1 MEGIPPPSTNNEEN
15 RPPNESGFFFNIFR
29 RAPLFG
35 PIFALRDLTSGR
47 NSEREEGGFFGR
59 TSSIRII
66 SSTYSNSERNLEYAP
81 QPNINPDEIRE
92 AIAQN
97 LLEVQNIIDYGN
109 YNEFTE
115 DKVEEKDIRKNINDN
130 DVEMK
135 NEKEA
140 FNMNCFDL
148 NKRVLVKGQWVDV
161 KDTVEQWLDAQVIE
175 VSDDNTMVKIH
186 YNHWSTRWDEWIKTN
201 SPRIMPFR
209 YHTRQSILSNY
220 HSPFPNKKPD
230 MGITLLS
237 FENLN
242 KNSCVNPS
250 YLTQPRIRTSTV
262 ISNTINNNTNN
273 SRQESSSNNNNDSNT
288 NNNEQNQN
296 NNRNMARRTGR
307 GRYADPPVPI
317 PSPKHLEPDPENHII
332 KNLGEDGFLGVFKEF
347 NQINKVI
354 NGLSSELINEYNY
367 NTEILTPK
375 KLSEIQNYNNNNNNN
390 NPKNFITNNDTKN
403 TSYNNTNNIN
413 YKIINTNNVNY
424 KLYNSTNTS
433 VNNNNNNNY
442 QSNYNNKNKNNN
454 VRNISNI
461 TNKSNN
467 TTNYNNTS
475 YQKNIVH
482 TDNRN
487 YKNSKSN
494 INILSRTKPQYNNYN
509 FVQMKRNDNSKSY
522 SKIIFDNNIYGNS
535 NTIDFSTN
543 NNNNI
548 IVSSKNDYN
557 NYTNKSNNLNPIKYI
572 NTNYYTINSNN
583 NNDKIGDTQVYK
595 YQNKDS
601 DFERGASY
609 NNYQI
614 ARSTKNIKSPY
625 NKYQYNI
632 VEVIPVKLCNN
643 YSSKTRFFSYPKP
656 QYVKPYFKQG
666 VIITDIKCENSNNNN
681 NINKSNI
688 DYPRVYSNQNLPN
701 RQTIESF
708 RDFDN
713 LEDYDAQDR
722 YKNDMK
728 NDDTYKNVELKYSDI
743 SSEKNRTQ
751 KYVRPFTNVEKK
763 NNKNEIKGYILR
775 RNQNNHINNHK
786 LIKSYATGANYKKY

>member
-1 MEGIPPPSTNNEEN
+1 M
-15 RPPNESGFFFNIFR
+15 
-29 RAPLFG
+29 A
-35 PIFALRDLTSGR
+35 
-47 NSEREEGGFFGR
+47 
-59 TSSIRII
+59 
-66 SSTYSNSERNLEYAP
+66 
-81 QPNINPDEIRE
+81 
-92 AIAQN
+92 
-97 LLEVQNIIDYGN
+97 
-109 YNEFTE
+109 
-115 DKVEEKDIRKNINDN
+115 DKSKNVYVMQSREKDK
-130 DVEMK
+130 
-135 NEKEA
+135 
-140 FNMNCFDL
+140 
-148 NKRVLVKGQWVDV
+148 
-161 KDTVEQWLDAQVIE
+161 
-175 VSDDNTMVKIH
+175 
-186 YNHWSTRWDEWIKTN
+186 
-201 SPRIMPFR
+201 
-209 YHTRQSILSNY
+209 
-220 HSPFPNKKPD
+220 
-230 MGITLLS
+230 
-237 FENLN
+237 LN
-242 KNSCVNPS
+242 KNIVTH
-250 YLTQPRIRTSTV
+250 YTSTENS
-262 ISNTINNNTNN
+262 ISYNKKDDKND
-273 SRQESSSNNNNDSNT
+273 QKSSKKYFSQIDYSQYKRTPKINT
-288 NNNEQNQN
+288 NNNTQEKEFIANKRFENNNNYVYANRRNGNNNYGRKNQNQN
-296 NNRNMARRTGR
+296 VNNSRLNNTQQEKKEEQGYSYQSQI
-307 GRYADPPVPI
+307 YAKTNN
-317 PSPKHLEPDPENHII
+317 SQQ
-332 KNLGEDGFLGVFKEF
+332 KN
-347 NQINKVI
+347 
-354 NGLSSELINEYNY
+354 
-367 NTEILTPK
+367 
-375 KLSEIQNYNNNNNNN
+375 QNYNNNNNNN
-390 NPKNFITNNDTKN
+390 NPKNFITNNDTKNTKN

-433 VNNNNNNNY
+433 NNNNNNY
-442 QSNYNNKNKNNN
+442 QLNYNNKNKNNN
-454 VRNISNI
+454 VSNISNI

-475 YQKNIVH
+475 YQKNIVQN
-482 TDNRN
+482 DNRN

-509 FVQMKRNDNSKSY
+509 FVQMKRNGNSKSY
-522 SKIIFDNNIYGNS
+522 SKIIFDNNIYGNN

-557 NYTNKSNNLNPIKYI
+557 NYTNKSNYLNPIKYI

-656 QYVKPYFKQG
+656 QYVKPYFNKG
-666 VIITDIKCENSNNNN
+666 VIITDIKCEDSHSNNNN
-681 NINKSNI
+681 NNTNKSNI

-786 LIKSYATGANYKKY
+786 LIKIYATGANYKKY